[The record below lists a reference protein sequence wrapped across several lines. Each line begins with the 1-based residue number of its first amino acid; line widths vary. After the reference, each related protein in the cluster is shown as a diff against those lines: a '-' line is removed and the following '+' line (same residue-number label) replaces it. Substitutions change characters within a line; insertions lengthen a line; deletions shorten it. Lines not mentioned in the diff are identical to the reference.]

1 MQITLEE
8 LQKGVICPYC
18 GQDCVLRRETID
30 STKAYCMISLWN
42 VARHGGWT
50 HVSDIPL
57 WWENGKQKTAN
68 NYGGSFAALRY
79 WGLIEEQYNLDTKK
93 RCAGMWRITP
103 LGCDFVLNK
112 VRVPKYWRIFDMV
125 QFYAEGDHIGIK
137 SALGEKFDYSEI
149 KEEFYSSN
157 DEYYDDRQQP
167 LF

>member
-57 WWENGKQKTAN
+57 WRENGKQKTAN
-68 NYGGSFAALRY
+68 KGRKTRKN
-79 WGLIEEQYNLDTKK
+79 
-93 RCAGMWRITP
+93 TP
-103 LGCDFVLNK
+103 YTLKAVN
-112 VRVPKYWRIFDMV
+112 
-125 QFYAEGDHIGIK
+125 A
-137 SALGEKFDYSEI
+137 
-149 KEEFYSSN
+149 
-157 DEYYDDRQQP
+157 
-167 LF
+167 